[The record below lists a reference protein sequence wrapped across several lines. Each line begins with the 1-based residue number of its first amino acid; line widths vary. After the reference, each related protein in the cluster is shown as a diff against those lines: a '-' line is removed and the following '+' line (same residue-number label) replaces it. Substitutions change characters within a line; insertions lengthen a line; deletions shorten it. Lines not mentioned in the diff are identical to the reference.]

1 MLSTR
6 APFQA
11 ATVSRTTAVR
21 GASLVVSARPS
32 KAADF
37 RGLDNG
43 EILQKVDEL
52 KREKLRLQYMQRT
65 RGNMLN
71 PGEVRQHAVS
81 WPTTAADP
89 QQQQQQWQH
98 PAAGNGTPAQ
108 AATPPSLIWERKD
121 LLLKAKCGSFT
132 SRDVPACCPPLSSA
146 GEQPRRSA
154 GAAP

>member
-11 ATVSRTTAVR
+11 ATVSRTTVR
-21 GASLVVSARPS
+21 GASVVVSARPT

-52 KREKLRLQYMQRT
+52 KKEKFRLQYMQKT

-71 PGEVRQHAVS
+71 PGEVRLPRQ
-81 WPTTAADP
+81 ADP
-89 QQQQQQWQH
+89 QQQHHQQQQWQQQQWSIS
-98 PAAGNGTPAQ
+98 TC
-108 AATPPSLIWERKD
+108 S
-121 LLLKAKCGSFT
+121 C
-132 SRDVPACCPPLSSA
+132 SA
-146 GEQPRRSA
+146 ST
-154 GAAP
+154 

>member
-11 ATVSRTTAVR
+11 ATVSRTTVR
-21 GASLVVSARPS
+21 GASVVVSARPT

-52 KREKLRLQYMQRT
+52 KKEKLRLQYMQKT

-71 PGEVRQHAVS
+71 PGEEANPEAVQVQSHQFKDVRRQIAQLETVLREREI
-81 WPTTAADP
+81 ADGITRK
-89 QQQQQQWQH
+89 QSRQLRREVKV
-98 PAAGNGTPAQ
+98 AAGFGN
-108 AATPPSLIWERKD
+108 L
-121 LLLKAKCGSFT
+121 
-132 SRDVPACCPPLSSA
+132 
-146 GEQPRRSA
+146 
-154 GAAP
+154 